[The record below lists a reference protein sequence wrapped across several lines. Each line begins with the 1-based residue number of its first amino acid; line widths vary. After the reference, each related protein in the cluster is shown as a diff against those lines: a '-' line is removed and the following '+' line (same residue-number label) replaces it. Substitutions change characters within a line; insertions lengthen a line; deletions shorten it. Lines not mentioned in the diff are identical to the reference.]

1 MELVNGQ
8 VRLYDKYSGISIALG
23 TFDGVHLGHRE
34 IIRRVITTAKC
45 RGGTSVVFTFEPH
58 PRTVLNPY
66 LPLPLLTTYDEKR
79 AIIASLGVDVLF
91 TLPFHVDFSRIS
103 PEGFVRDILVELVRP
118 ELVVVGPNYTFGCE
132 GQGNPELLANLG
144 EKYGFKVEVV
154 RPVFLE
160 GQMVS
165 STMIRKMINQGDVA
179 NARKLL
185 ARYFT
190 LSGKV
195 VAGDGRG
202 RTLGYPTAN
211 VAFPPSA
218 VLPSDG
224 VYAVWVVVDQNIHPG
239 VANIGSNPT
248 FGVSGRRL
256 EVHLLDFQADL
267 YNHHLTIELVQH
279 LRDEKTFSGAEELIS
294 QIEKDVTIARNILTA
309 YE

>member
-1 MELVNGQ
+1 
-8 VRLYDKYSGISIALG
+8 
-23 TFDGVHLGHRE
+23 
-34 IIRRVITTAKC
+34 
-45 RGGTSVVFTFEPH
+45 VVFTFDPH
-58 PRTVLNPY
+58 PRTVLKPN

-91 TLPFHVDFSRIS
+91 TLPFHVNFSRIS
-103 PEGFVRDILVELVRP
+103 PEGFVRDFLVKLVRP
-118 ELVVVGPNYTFGCE
+118 EFVVIGPNYTFGCE

-144 EKYGFKVEVV
+144 EKYGFKVEVAK
-154 RPVFLE
+154 PVFLE

-179 NARKLL
+179 NAQKLL

-195 VAGDGRG
+195 VAGDSRG

-211 VAFPPSA
+211 VVFPPTA
-218 VLPSDG
+218 VMPADG

-256 EVHLLDFQADL
+256 EVHLLDYEADL
-267 YNHHLTIELVQH
+267 YDRHLTIELVQR
-279 LRDEKTFSGAEELIS
+279 LRDEKVFAGAAELIS